1 MGNMITKKQ
10 LMVFG
15 AGIILAFVVG
25 IFSTGLFTSNGD
37 VPTTDS
43 AEAGFARDMSIHHQ
57 QAIDMSFLIRER
69 TNNQEI
75 RNFAYDI
82 INTQAAQ
89 RGMMLGWLDVWN
101 LSMTSTDEPMAWMQD
116 DMQMNDTGMMHS
128 FTPGAI
134 MPGMATSGEV
144 NQLRSLAGK
153 DAEKLFLELMISHH
167 QGGVMMAQGLV
178 DRSDYEQVVRLA
190 QTMVDGQQAE
200 IEYMQGL
207 LAQYE

>member
-1 MGNMITKKQ
+1 MTTKKQ
-10 LMVFG
+10 LAVLG
-15 AGIILAFVVG
+15 IGIILALVVG

-37 VPTTDS
+37 VPTTNS

-101 LSMTSTDEPMAWMQD
+101 LSMTSTDTPMAWMQD
-116 DMQMNDTGMMHS
+116 DMQMNDMGTMHS
-128 FTPGAI
+128 FTPGAV

-144 NQLRSLAGK
+144 NQLRSLAGT
-153 DAEKLFLELMISHH
+153 DAEKLFLVLMIRHH

-200 IEYMQGL
+200 IEYMQKL
-207 LAQYE
+207 LTQYD